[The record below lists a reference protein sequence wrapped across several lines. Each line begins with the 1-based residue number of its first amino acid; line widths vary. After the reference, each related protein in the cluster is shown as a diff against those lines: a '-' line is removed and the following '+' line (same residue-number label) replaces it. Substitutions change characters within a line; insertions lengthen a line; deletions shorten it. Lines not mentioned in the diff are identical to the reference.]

1 MARISELHYSNAYA
15 ASSGVSEFLE
25 VALSP
30 GEDPA
35 DFTVSFYQ
43 SNGQVGI
50 EIPLTHPDVQA
61 SVDPDNGEL
70 IYVISADDF
79 NILLTDPDGGGSN
92 NYEAYA
98 LSNTD
103 TSEVIDFYDIGGG
116 TQNIVAVDGLAAGE
130 TSDNLAVLVGPNS
143 TTTTLQFNQPNPD
156 TLVYDIVGPG
166 DTGIAC
172 FTAGTLVDTPSGP
185 RRVEALRAG
194 DLVLTQD
201 HGPQV
206 LRWSGQTTVRGQGAF
221 APVRIAQ
228 GVLGAE
234 QDIYVSPQ
242 HRILVQG
249 WQAELVFGADEV
261 LVPAKALVDGQNVTR
276 ADCDLVT
283 YVHLLFD
290 DHQLLQTQGLV
301 SESFLPAGEGMKGW
315 AKDTAEEIY
324 ALFPELRLRPDAC
337 LTPVRMIARAR
348 EATMLAGLAA

>member
-30 GEDPA
+30 SEDPA

-50 EIPLTHPDVQA
+50 EIPLTHPDVQV
-61 SVDPDNGEL
+61 SVDPDNGEI

-98 LSNTD
+98 LTNID

-156 TLVYDIVGPG
+156 TLVHDVVGPG

-206 LRWSGQTTVRGQGAF
+206 LRWSGQTTVRGQGEF

-234 QDIYVSPQ
+234 KDIYVSPQ

-261 LVPAKALVDGQNVTR
+261 LVPAKALVDGEQVTR

-290 DHQLLQTQGLV
+290 DHQLLRTHGLV

-315 AKDTAEEIY
+315 EKDTAEEIY
-324 ALFPELRLRPDAC
+324 ALFPELRLCPDAC
-337 LTPVRMIARAR
+337 LTPVRMIARTR
-348 EATMLAGLAA
+348 EAAMLAGLAA